1 MVRIDEDGVVMLSS
15 SSTDYDHHHERD
27 DSEVTLAS
35 LALGNPH
42 VETVSK

>member
-1 MVRIDEDGVVMLSS
+1 MVRIDEDGAVMHSS
-15 SSTDYDHHHERD
+15 HDYDHHHERD